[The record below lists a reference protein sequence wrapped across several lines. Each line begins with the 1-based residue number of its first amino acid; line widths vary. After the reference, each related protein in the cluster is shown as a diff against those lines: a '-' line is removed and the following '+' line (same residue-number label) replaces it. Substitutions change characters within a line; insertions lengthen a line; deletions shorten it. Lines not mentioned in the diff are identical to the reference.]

1 MTFGGPLRARVTS
14 VMPQSRRSALP
25 VCRTALDRVARPCI
39 PHGVLTYDQG
49 RYDPCITARATV
61 RRGGRH
67 CDRVPRV
74 HVEGPGRSGPSTH
87 AGPDRHTSSRR
98 ARDCPSRFARRRPT
112 LVGTLAGRDSS
123 SIDIRV
129 RRGDP
134 PIHIPLAAV
143 GATYT
148 SLGPRSRARAATV
161 GALRSGAVGLVS
173 GLIMAAFVSSGDASG
188 TGVVIGRTAFGAALG
203 AGIGIVAPG
212 ERWRRVRM
220 CESSASAPGR

>member
-1 MTFGGPLRARVTS
+1 MIRGDMTRAL
-14 VMPQSRRSALP
+14 QL
-25 VCRTALDRVARPCI
+25 ARPCVVAVAI
-39 PHGVLTYDQG
+39 AIACLACVSKGPA
-49 RYDPCITARATV
+49 DPVRAPTPVAIDTRLRVELATA
-61 RRGGRH
+61 
-67 CDRVPRV
+67 
-74 HVEGPGRSGPSTH
+74 
-87 AGPDRHTSSRR
+87 
-98 ARDCPSRFARRRPT
+98 PSRFARRRPT

-123 SIDIRV
+123 SIDLRV